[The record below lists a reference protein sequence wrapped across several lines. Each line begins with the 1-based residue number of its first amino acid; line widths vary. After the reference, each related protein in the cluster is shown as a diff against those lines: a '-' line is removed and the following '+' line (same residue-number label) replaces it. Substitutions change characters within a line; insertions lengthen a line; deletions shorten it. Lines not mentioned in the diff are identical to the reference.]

1 MIRFWEENK
10 RKIWGF
16 GTIVVL
22 IISLI
27 FGRGNTSVSFL
38 DDTLGIIV
46 TPFQDLISGVETW
59 FGVTLD
65 ATRDKESLLEENQA
79 LKEEV
84 ARLMAENQ
92 RLLPFQDE
100 NQRLSE
106 LLKISEKYSTY
117 TQIGATV
124 IAKNPGIW
132 YDIFTIDRGQKD
144 SVGTNMAL
152 AAPNGIV
159 GKIIESGEIYSKA
172 QSILDTRSSVPA
184 MSSRTKDLG
193 VVKGDYTLMAEG
205 LCKMEYI
212 DADAQIVLGDE
223 IVTSHLSEIYPE
235 GLPIGKVIEIAMD
248 TNGLTKYAV
257 IEPYVDFKNISS
269 VLVID
274 KSGQRLKEISYIEE
288 WR

>member
-16 GTIVVL
+16 GTVIVL
-22 IISLI
+22 IISVF
-27 FGRGNTSVSFL
+27 FGRGNTSVSLL
-38 DDTLGIIV
+38 DDALGIIV

-84 ARLMAENQ
+84 ARLMSENQ
-92 RLLPFQDE
+92 RLVPFQDE

-193 VVKGDYTLMAEG
+193 IVKGDYTLMSEG

-212 DADAQIVLGDE
+212 DAEAQIVLGDE

-257 IEPYVDFKNISS
+257 IEPYVDLKHISS

-274 KSGQRLKEISYIEE
+274 KSGQRLKEVADIEL